1 MKFTQLIAILLVLAT
16 ISAQSIEFEPVPM
29 ALTSFRSGEQLS
41 YQLRYGYII
50 GGVVQLSLTDVYQDK
65 MMLFHAVGICQTS
78 GLADKIYGVKDI
90 YESWFDKK
98 TGLPYRQVR
107 NIKEGHYKWY
117 NEVAYNRHNNTVT
130 SKRSGVHE
138 VPSNIMDV
146 LSMLYYIRR
155 VDYSKLKD
163 GDVMNLKVYFGD
175 EISPFKLR
183 YRGIET
189 IDTKYGKVRCHR
201 ISPVV
206 EVGRMFKSPDDLAFW
221 VSDDGNYLPIKV
233 RMNIRIVGSVNMELT
248 NYSNLKNPLGAVK

>member
-1 MKFTQLIAILLVLAT
+1 MKSKNLIYCLLLFTAISVQAV
-16 ISAQSIEFEPVPM
+16 EFEPYPM
-29 ALTSFRSGEQLS
+29 AINTFRSGEQLN
-41 YQLRYGYII
+41 YELRYGYLT

-65 MMLFHAVGICQTS
+65 MMMFHAVGICQTS
-78 GLADKIYGVKDI
+78 GMADKIYGVKDI

-107 NIKEGHYKWY
+107 NIKEGRYKWY
-117 NEVAYNRHNNTVT
+117 NEVTYNRQNNTVT
-130 SKRSGVHE
+130 SKKSGVHQ

-155 VDYSKLKD
+155 IDYSKVKD
-163 GDVMNLKVYFGD
+163 GDILNLKVYFAD

-189 IDTKYGKVRCHR
+189 ISTKYGKVRCHR

-206 EVGRMFKSPDDLAFW
+206 EVGRMFKTPDDLAFW
-221 VSDDGNYLPIKV
+221 VSDDGNYIPVKV
-233 RMNIRIVGSVNMELT
+233 RMNIRIVGAVYMELT
-248 NYSNLKNPLGAVK
+248 NYTNLKNPLGAVK

>member
-1 MKFTQLIAILLVLAT
+1 MIRKNLIIILLLLIGINTRAVD
-16 ISAQSIEFEPVPM
+16 FEPMPM
-29 ALTSFRSGEQLS
+29 PGNSFRSGENLY
-41 YQLRYGYII
+41 YQLRYGYMT

-65 MMLFHAVGICQTS
+65 MMMFHAVGICQTS

-98 TGLPYRQVR
+98 TGLPYKQVR
-107 NIKEGHYKWY
+107 NIREGRYKWF
-117 NEVAYNRHNNTVT
+117 NEVTYNRQNNTVN
-130 SKRSGVHE
+130 SKRSGVHQT
-138 VPSNIMDV
+138 PANIMDV

-155 VDYSKLKD
+155 IDYSKLKD
-163 GDVMNLKVYFGD
+163 GDVMTIKVYFAD

-221 VSDDGNYLPIKV
+221 VSDDGNYIPVKV
-233 RMNIRIVGSVNMELT
+233 RMNIRIVGAVNMELT
-248 NYSNLKNPLGAVK
+248 NYSNIKFPLGAVK